1 MSGCAVEGYKL
12 QYGFLSFLI
21 SVFFFLFFFS
31 FLFFFFEGIGFPSK
45 RGWWGGEPW
54 RCRRALEPLGL

>member
-31 FLFFFFEGIGFPSK
+31 FFFVFLRELDFQVKGGGGEESHGDA
-45 RGWWGGEPW
+45 GEPW
-54 RCRRALEPLGL
+54 SH